1 MGPVKF
7 MNTLDH
13 KLTAPVKIGMKSELI
28 LPMTTFKMEHKVDQ
42 VKDNEYAFTSVTNW
56 AAGREAKAE
65 FTLTLTPSDGV
76 NAELKGKLM
85 APFIPTIT
93 LLVRPTF
100 SKTGLN
106 LFTELKYQQHAHSFS
121 LIATRGPNN
130 LGKIDADVTV
140 DGVKHTIAMEG
151 RVMPNL
157 INFKANANLNAKSF
171 GIVLEAALEKTAFRV
186 QTSINA
192 PKTKL
197 ELNVRGQMTG
207 EKVDG
212 HIDAALN
219 GKKVEANIDYF
230 RKDLNLKLLANAAGL
245 THLGS
250 KIDKVALQISNTHA
264 GQDMTALVE
273 AKADDKV
280 LATVVLKGSMTGKL
294 VKAEAKIAADDK
306 ELVAVDLTGKLT
318 TDTFEAGANIKALA
332 LTVGAA
338 IELTKKDGKYE
349 AVISATLPKR
359 TVGFEAKFAGTKAKG
374 AGMVMVNLN
383 KEVEGEIFSYELTYE
398 RT

>member
-1 MGPVKF
+1 MG
-7 MNTLDH
+7 
-13 KLTAPVKIGMKSELI
+13 
-28 LPMTTFKMEHKVDQ
+28 
-42 VKDNEYAFTSVTNW
+42 
-56 AAGREAKAE
+56 
-65 FTLTLTPSDGV
+65 
-76 NAELKGKLM
+76 
-85 APFIPTIT
+85 
-93 LLVRPTF
+93 
-100 SKTGLN
+100 
-106 LFTELKYQQHAHSFS
+106 QHAHSFS

-186 QTSINA
+186 QTSIYA

-207 EKVDG
+207 EKLDG

-264 GQDMTALVE
+264 GQDTTALVE

-294 VKAEAKIAADDK
+294 VKAEAKIAVNGK
-306 ELVAVDLTGKLT
+306 ELVAVNLNGMLT
-318 TDTFEAGANIKALA
+318 TDTFEAGANIK
-332 LTVGAA
+332 
-338 IELTKKDGKYE
+338 
-349 AVISATLPKR
+349 
-359 TVGFEAKFAGTKAKG
+359 
-374 AGMVMVNLN
+374 
-383 KEVEGEIFSYELTYE
+383 
-398 RT
+398 